1 MQKLLK
7 MKNYKSYRTVM
18 PRLLISLFMAITIY
32 AYPQIT
38 IDNNDMPSPGDTV
51 RRSTALNVEI
61 YDFELTGEDY
71 TWDFSELT
79 SINQTV
85 DTFVS
90 VTQTPLFYWPFF
102 LSSANMASPL
112 LTDSPIPEL
121 PLSDVYTFYNNS
133 SNNYKDVGFAATL
146 LQIPLPFKYDEPD
159 VLYEFPMNYG
169 NVDSS
174 ESGFE
179 FGLEGIGYIVELSG
193 INNTTTKK
201 ILYLK

>member
-85 DTFVS
+85 DAFVS

-102 LSSANMASPL
+102 PGLLPCGRSWQKGSWSGRRNCWNSAFFPSCSVSVSPL
-112 LTDSPIPEL
+112 SPP
-121 PLSDVYTFYNNS
+121 S
-133 SNNYKDVGFAATL
+133 SWLISAVFRY
-146 LQIPLPFKYDEPD
+146 
-159 VLYEFPMNYG
+159 
-169 NVDSS
+169 
-174 ESGFE
+174 
-179 FGLEGIGYIVELSG
+179 
-193 INNTTTKK
+193 
-201 ILYLK
+201 